1 VEHDIFGLRTIN
13 QSIKTNLCSAM
24 RRKQIRDYLL
34 HTLLAIV
41 FVVVNLP
48 FIIFFKCFF
57 EF

>member
-1 VEHDIFGLRTIN
+1 
-13 QSIKTNLCSAM
+13 M